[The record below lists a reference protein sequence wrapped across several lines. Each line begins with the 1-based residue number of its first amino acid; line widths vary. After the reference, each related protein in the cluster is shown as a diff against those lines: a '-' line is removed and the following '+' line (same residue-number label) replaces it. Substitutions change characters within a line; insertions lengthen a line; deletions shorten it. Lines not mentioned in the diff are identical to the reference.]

1 MSGFDIK
8 RKRAGLDKLF
18 GIRARLALLALILV
32 APLMLER
39 ARSLED
45 TRSKQIAQAYSEF
58 TRLAQQS
65 ADSQREAVASVETV
79 VKSAAHIQAAASPSE
94 PRCNTLAASLPVRLP
109 WIRSL
114 TIVGNDGR
122 VKCANIDT
130 LVGLDVSDRD
140 YFKRA
145 RMARD
150 LVFSDFL
157 NSKYDNEPIVIA
169 AYPVAAVA
177 PESDLLIVAGV
188 NLDWMSKI
196 MNDLSGR
203 RGILAILVDSTGTVL
218 AAPADMT
225 RLIGRALTGTPVLA
239 GAVTRAINSDQETGL
254 FSFPS
259 TDGVKRTLSFS
270 RIPGTES
277 RLLLIV
283 DEAKVAASIN
293 RDIRNAYLLLGLVC
307 AFVLIGALI
316 AAEKLI
322 IQPIHKLVAIARR
335 FGEGDLSARAA
346 NSRLPAEFAPLARA
360 FDAMASQLSERE
372 RDLIASN
379 DRLTVMASIDML
391 SGLANRRGFQSRL
404 DFEWMKA
411 QQNGGELSLL
421 MIDVDHFK
429 LFNDTYGHP
438 EGDTCLSRIGE
449 TLARIATATS
459 GFAARYGGEE
469 FSLLLPNTATFRA
482 LEIGEMVRAAVQNL
496 AIPHVTSN
504 HMAVT
509 VSVGVA
515 GVKPCEALTTGD
527 LLEAA
532 DASLYVAKRNGRNAV
547 AEHSLG
553 QSAENAAVALAS

>member
-39 ARSLED
+39 SRSRED
-45 TRSKQIAQAYSEF
+45 PRRKQIAQAYSEF

-79 VKSAAHIQAAASPSE
+79 VKSAAHIQAAASASE

-114 TIVGNDGR
+114 SIVGNDGR

-140 YFKRA
+140 YLKRA

-203 RGILAILVDSTGTVL
+203 RGILAIVVDSTGTVL

-225 RLIGRALTGTPVLA
+225 RMVGRALTGTPVLA
-239 GAVTRAINSDQETGL
+239 GAVTRAMNSDQETGL

-283 DEAKVAASIN
+283 DEAKVAAGIH
-293 RDIRNAYLLLGLVC
+293 REIRNAYLLLCLVC
-307 AFVLIGALI
+307 AFVLVGALV

-346 NSRLPAEFAPLARA
+346 NSGLPVEFTPLARA

-372 RDLIASN
+372 LELIASN
-379 DRLTVMASIDML
+379 DRLTVMASVYML

-411 QQNGGELSLL
+411 QQSGGELSLL

-429 LFNDTYGHP
+429 PFNDTYGHP
-438 EGDTCLSRIGE
+438 EGDACLTRIGE
-449 TLARIATATS
+449 ALAAIAETTA

-469 FSLLLPNTATFRA
+469 FCLLMPGTDAERG
-482 LEIGEMVRAAVQNL
+482 LEGGEM
-496 AIPHVTSN
+496 
-504 HMAVT
+504 
-509 VSVGVA
+509 A
-515 GVKPCEALTTGD
+515 GG
-527 LLEAA
+527 
-532 DASLYVAKRNGRNAV
+532 
-547 AEHSLG
+547 
-553 QSAENAAVALAS
+553 